1 MRSRSRDKQCVW
13 FAKFTERQEGIDT
26 IKEWSKPVM
35 ENLTVSTTSG
45 TPEEIAAGIV
55 PDYDRYLTY
64 HKLRHGCRK
73 CLELEEGMSVWVDVI
88 PELDYNENLVM
99 QEDGVT
105 PVTLPDYTLKKILDS
120 QKSKVAR
127 YGISKIGGSE

>member
-1 MRSRSRDKQCVW
+1 MRSRSRDKQQVW
-13 FAKFTERQEGIDT
+13 FAKFTEHQDGIDT
-26 IKEWSKPVM
+26 IQEWSKPIM
-35 ENLTVSTTSG
+35 RKLTVSTTSG

-55 PDYDRYLTY
+55 PDYDRYLTF
-64 HKLRHGCRK
+64 HKLNHDCCK

-88 PELDYNENLVM
+88 PELDYNENLIM

-120 QKSKVAR
+120 KKSTIAR
-127 YGISKIGGSE
+127 YGISKIRGSE